1 MLLNGLREIKKF
13 LKEYSSSYT
22 DCGDGFKIKDSLR
35 DEWFEKNP
43 FDAMHKGVEVIELSE
58 RDMNLVKE
66 LIPEDFSD
74 YVYYRGHFYFANFDL
89 KELVLTSKDKIDPKV
104 KIFDFEKYNR
114 FNNLNSS
121 ARAALDILVNAF
133 DEYEKVVT
141 YKESNYVIEKEVE
154 TPNEHFDYSYS
165 LTKEQGEKIGEWKDK
180 HFKKYHKIKYKG
192 AIGVSDFEL
201 RFRATSIGT
210 YAECVCTEC
219 EKEYEKLKDTDPRK
233 AEKIKGRMS
242 ITAKGLDE

>member
-13 LKEYSSSYT
+13 LKEYSSTYT
-22 DCGDGFKIKDSLR
+22 DCGDGFKIKDSLKG
-35 DEWFEKNP
+35 EWFEKSP
-43 FDAMHKGVEVIELSE
+43 FDAMHKGEETIELSE
-58 RDMNLVKE
+58 KDMNLIKE

-89 KELVLTSKDKIDPKV
+89 RELVLTSKDKIDPKI
-104 KIFDFEKYNR
+104 KIFDFERYNR
-114 FNNLNSS
+114 YSNLKST

-154 TPNEHFDYSYS
+154 TPNTHFDYSYS
-165 LTKEQGEKIGEWKDK
+165 LTKEQGEKIYEWKEQ
-180 HFKKYHKIKYKG
+180 HFKKYHKIRYKG

-210 YAECVCTEC
+210 YADCVCTEC
-219 EKEYEKLKDTDPRK
+219 EKEYEKLKETEPRK
-233 AEKIKGRMS
+233 AEKIKERMS
-242 ITAKGLDE
+242 ITAKELDE